1 MAHFLELLS
10 DTDNLYHFVE
20 VQLRSQPDLP
30 EHVLGQ
36 VQWLNFN
43 SQDITFGT
51 KQPIQTHQ

>member
-1 MAHFLELLS
+1 MAHFIELLS

-20 VQLRSQPDLP
+20 VQLRSQLDLP

-36 VQWLNFN
+36 VQWLNF
-43 SQDITFGT
+43 SDITFGM